1 MNNSNKENSQNV
13 NDNSTQNRNTNMNNE
28 NVEIE
33 ENVNDNSTQN
43 RNTNMNNENVE
54 IEENDKS
61 VLDELTEGK
70 LYKFENGEMIELQ
83 IDPDELR
90 KVKITD
96 DAIEAAT
103 VIQKEMRK
111 VLNGFKP
118 DITTVCSA
126 LIKGQANK
134 KDATKVVADFW
145 LEKAQ
150 IAASSISA
158 DT

>member
-1 MNNSNKENSQNV
+1 MSNSNKVNTQNTNENP
-13 NDNSTQNRNTNMNNE
+13 TQNRNTDMNNE
-28 NVEIE
+28 NEKTE
-33 ENVNDNSTQN
+33 ENEKNALEDC
-43 RNTNMNNENVE
+43 
-54 IEENDKS
+54 I
-61 VLDELTEGK
+61 EGK
-70 LYKFENGEMIELQ
+70 LYKYENGEMIELQ
-83 IDPDELR
+83 IDPEELR

-96 DAIEAAT
+96 DAIDAAT

-126 LIKGQANK
+126 LIKGQAEK
-134 KDATKVVADFW
+134 PDAAKVVADFW

-150 IAASSISA
+150 IAASSIKA

>member
-1 MNNSNKENSQNV
+1 MSNSEKVNSENTNE
-13 NDNSTQNRNTNMNNE
+13 NSTQNRNTNM
-28 NVEIE
+28 
-33 ENVNDNSTQN
+33 T
-43 RNTNMNNENVE
+43 NTNKKIEVNE
-54 IEENDKS
+54 KS
-61 VLDELTEGK
+61 VLDDLTEGK
-70 LYKFENGEMIELQ
+70 LYKYENGEMIELQ
-83 IDPDELR
+83 IDPEELR

-96 DAIEAAT
+96 DAIDAAT
-103 VIQKEMRK
+103 AIQKEMRK

-134 KDATKVVADFW
+134 PDAAKVVADFW

-150 IAASSISA
+150 IAASSIKA